1 MIGSEKMHPWF
12 KNGKFA
18 GLFYLIFIVTF
29 TLASYMRSQ
38 LISYDDAAT
47 TVDNITGNELLFR
60 TAFITEI
67 ISALF
72 FLLAAWALFLLL
84 EPVNKSI
91 ALSFLLL
98 NLSGVAIECMNMA
111 SMFSAIV
118 LLGGAG
124 YLTAIPVDQLQ
135 AQVMFNLDLYRNG
148 FMITQIFFGTWLLPL
163 GYLVYRSGFLPRALG
178 ILLIL
183 DFFAIVFWFFQHFL
197 LPDYPV
203 LSYPGF
209 AVSFI
214 AEVSLTTW
222 LLVKGVK
229 DIGQYKMEA
238 G

>member
-1 MIGSEKMHPWF
+1 MIGSLKMHPWF
-12 KNGKFA
+12 RNGKFA

-29 TLASYMRSQ
+29 PLASYMRSQ
-38 LISYDDAAT
+38 LISYDDTAA
-47 TVDNITGNELLFR
+47 TVDNITANELLFR

-91 ALSFLLL
+91 AMLFLLL

-111 SMFSAIV
+111 YMFSAIV

-124 YLTAIPVDQLQ
+124 YLTAIPADQLQ
-135 AQVMFNLDLYRNG
+135 AQVMFNLDMYRNG
-148 FMITQIFFGTWLLPL
+148 FIITQIFFGTWLLPL

-178 ILLIL
+178 IVLVL
-183 DFFAIVFWFFQHFL
+183 DFFGIVFWFFQYFL

-214 AEVSLTTW
+214 AEVSLTIW